1 MPVHLP
7 DPPSALPDHV
17 MAKLH
22 TFADEGKF
30 TTPELKGAHRDQLAL
45 SEPHQVFTM
54 GMDDVTSGGGL
65 DRARPVGWR
74 FLVQSGGRTVASAET
89 TRNPDGSGS
98 DEVSHFN
105 EGPFVAGTEKALAA
119 VRSLTHVQAAA
130 FDVRLLRI
138 PSLYMM
144 ALWLH
149 SAATDLLVPL
159 APSPIGKE
167 GKPVAPAEFFAEL
180 VDVARHAA
188 PPEPA

>member
-1 MPVHLP
+1 MPLHLP
-7 DPPSALPDHV
+7 DPPHDLPDHV
-17 MAKLH
+17 LSKLH
-22 TFADEGKF
+22 AFADEGKF
-30 TTPELKGAHRDQLAL
+30 TTPGLRGAHKDQLAV
-45 SEPHQVFTM
+45 SDPHQVFTM
-54 GMDDVTSGGGL
+54 GMDDVTSGAGL

-74 FLVQSGGRTVASAET
+74 FLVHSGGRTVASAET
-89 TRNPDGSGS
+89 TQNPDGSGN

-119 VRSLTHVQAAA
+119 VRSLTQVQATG

-138 PSLYMM
+138 PSVYMM

-149 SAATDLLVPL
+149 SPATDLLVPM

-180 VDVARHAA
+180 GEVARQAA

>member
-1 MPVHLP
+1 M
-7 DPPSALPDHV
+7 S
-17 MAKLH
+17 M
-22 TFADEGKF
+22 E
-30 TTPELKGAHRDQLAL
+30 
-45 SEPHQVFTM
+45 
-54 GMDDVTSGGGL
+54 DVTAGGGL
-65 DRARPVGWR
+65 DRAKPVGWR

-89 TRNPDGSGS
+89 TRGPDGGGGGSGS

-105 EGPFVAGTEKALAA
+105 EGPFVAATEKALAS
-119 VRSLTHVQAAA
+119 VRGLTQVQAAG

-138 PSLYMM
+138 PAVYMM

-149 SAATDLLVPL
+149 SPATDLLVPM

-180 VDVARHAA
+180 GEVARAAA